1 MKNTII
7 TILTIALS
15 LLFFT
20 NCKDDKDDPSVI
32 KSIVCEE
39 DELQLN
45 LLESKEVTIVISPE
59 NADDKSFEWEIA
71 DPTIAKAEGNVIT
84 GLKEGETWAKIFSIP
99 RPELKDSIKITVAS
113 TNVSFNAENMSFG
126 GRVDISSNSVTLFYP
141 GSYISTEFTGS
152 TICADLSATKDV
164 YYWIQIDDQ
173 EPYKLNVRTKAQWVS
188 GSSSRSIFWLA
199 KNLEPGK
206 HKATITLV
214 SEGIYKL
221 PKFYGFVIDKDAK
234 LSKPENKTLKFEFI
248 GNSITCGYGTEV
260 TDRSP
265 FQDSTSNFCHSFA
278 YHTAE
283 AFNADYMV
291 VARSGIGIY
300 RNYGNQ
306 TDIPTMLESYEKQW
320 IGSSDNWDFSKYT
333 ADIVFINLGTND
345 TWEMSSFDET
355 AYETAYRNLLDKVLS
370 HYPNAKLVLLTGC
383 MLQGEALS
391 TIPAILDKIQADYNT
406 EIHPCYRFDFKSV
419 SGTGAD
425 WHPCAAQQE
434 KMGKDLVEFLQQEV
448 ISF

>member
-1 MKNTII
+1 MKRCII
-7 TILTIALS
+7 TILIASIS

-20 NCKDDKDDPSVI
+20 NCKEDKDDPSVI
-32 KSIVCEE
+32 KNIACEE
-39 DELQLN
+39 EEIQIN
-45 LLESKEVTIVISPE
+45 LLGSKEVTITILPE
-59 NADDKSFEWEIA
+59 NADDKSYEWEIA

-99 RPELKDSIKITVAS
+99 RPELKDSIKIIVEAS
-113 TNVSFNAENMSFG
+113 TISFNADNMAFG
-126 GRVDISSNSVTLFYP
+126 GRLDISSNYATLFFP
-141 GSYISTEFTGS
+141 GSYISTEFTGTS
-152 TICADLSATKDV
+152 ICADLSATKDV
-164 YYWIQIDDQ
+164 YYWIQVDDQ
-173 EPYKLNVRTKAQWVS
+173 EPYKLNVRSKANWVS
-188 GSSSRSIFWLA
+188 GNASRSIFCLA
-199 KNLEPGK
+199 KNLESGK
-206 HKATITLV
+206 HKATITLA

-221 PKFYGFVIDKDAK
+221 PKFYGFVIDKDAQ
-234 LSKPENKTLKFEFI
+234 LTKPEAKTLKFEFI

-278 YHTAE
+278 YHTAT

-291 VARSGIGIY
+291 VARSGIGLY

-306 TDIPTMLESYEKQW
+306 TDIPTMIESYEKQW

-355 AYETAYRNLLDKVLS
+355 AYETAYRNLLDKVIS
-370 HYPNAKLVLLTGC
+370 HYPNTKLILLTGC
-383 MLQGEALS
+383 MLQGDALT
-391 TIPAILDKIQADYNT
+391 TITTILDKIQTDYNT
-406 EIHPCYRFDFKSV
+406 PTHPCYRFDFKTV

-448 ISF
+448 VK